1 MKIKSTV
8 IVTFCLSFIL
18 SIPLI
23 AQNLQIPDSIKVL
36 QFNEQKIQ
44 PFNNFNLELSPLPQ
58 LPQDLELYQLKML
71 TSKLFMRENFI
82 EKDTLIKY
90 QSLQAFLNRQ
100 YSEEYKKMMKYD
112 LGVITTYLGI
122 SKKVFAIIIALL
134 SVL

>member
-1 MKIKSTV
+1 
-8 IVTFCLSFIL
+8 
-18 SIPLI
+18 
-23 AQNLQIPDSIKVL
+23 
-36 QFNEQKIQ
+36 
-44 PFNNFNLELSPLPQ
+44 
-58 LPQDLELYQLKML
+58 ML

-112 LGVITTYLGI
+112 LGVITTYLGF
-122 SKKVFAIIIALL
+122 SQKVFAIIIAPL

>member
-82 EKDTLIKY
+82 ENDTLIKY

-122 SKKVFAIIIALL
+122 SKKIFAIIIALL

>member
-1 MKIKSTV
+1 
-8 IVTFCLSFIL
+8 
-18 SIPLI
+18 
-23 AQNLQIPDSIKVL
+23 
-36 QFNEQKIQ
+36 
-44 PFNNFNLELSPLPQ
+44 
-58 LPQDLELYQLKML
+58 ML

-90 QSLQAFLNRQ
+90 QSLQAFLKRQ

-122 SKKVFAIIIALL
+122 SKKIFAIIIALL

>member
-1 MKIKSTV
+1 VKIKIPILV
-8 IVTFCLSFIL
+8 YFWIIFIS

-36 QFNEQKIQ
+36 QLNEQRIQ

-122 SKKVFAIIIALL
+122 SQKIFAIIIALL

>member
-1 MKIKSTV
+1 MKIKIPILV
-8 IVTFCLSFIL
+8 YFWIIFIS

-36 QFNEQKIQ
+36 QLNEQRIQ

-122 SKKVFAIIIALL
+122 SQKIFAIIIALL

>member
-1 MKIKSTV
+1 
-8 IVTFCLSFIL
+8 
-18 SIPLI
+18 
-23 AQNLQIPDSIKVL
+23 
-36 QFNEQKIQ
+36 
-44 PFNNFNLELSPLPQ
+44 
-58 LPQDLELYQLKML
+58 ML
-71 TSKLFMRENFI
+71 TSKLLMRENFI